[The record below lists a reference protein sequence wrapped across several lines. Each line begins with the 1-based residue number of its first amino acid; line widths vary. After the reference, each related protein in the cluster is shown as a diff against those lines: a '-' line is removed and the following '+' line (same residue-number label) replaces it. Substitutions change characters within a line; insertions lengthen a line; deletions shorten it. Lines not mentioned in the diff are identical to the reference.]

1 MRVFTKIAALR
12 HYLER
17 GRKDEQTVGLLP
29 TMGALHEGHLTLI
42 ERAIEENDIV
52 VVSIFVNPMQFGP
65 REDFHKYPRRL
76 EEDAELCEEAGV
88 AVVFAPTPEE
98 MGMTPKG
105 ADLGNDL
112 TAVVPPKSMTA
123 VMCGRTRIGHFEGVA
138 TIVTKLLNVVQPD
151 RAYFG
156 QKDAQQLAIIQRL
169 VTDLNMPVQIVP
181 CATVRLESGLA
192 MSSRN
197 QYLSAADLQEAAQL
211 SESLRRGKEVFQGG
225 DRTAQGIITA
235 VSAKLKETSALSVEY
250 VELVH
255 PVTLAPLTEIKEV
268 GLLGVA
274 AKIGS
279 TRLIDNMI
287 LRHRAPIVAIDGP
300 AGAGKSTVSRQVA
313 HQLGLLYLDTG
324 AMYRAVTW
332 LVLDAEI
339 PLDDEAAIAELIS
352 GVEILLKTSEEPLA
366 PAQVWI
372 AGQEVTQAIRTPE
385 VTAKVSAIASLSEV
399 RSALVAQQQSY
410 GIRGGLVAEGRDI
423 GTHVFPD
430 ADLKIFLTA
439 SVQERARRRYKDLA
453 AMGLG
458 EISLNQIEQ
467 DILERDAIDSNRAI
481 SPLRQAEDA
490 IEIITD
496 GLSIAEAIDG
506 IVKLYHDK
514 LGNF

>member
-12 HYLER
+12 CYLER
-17 GRKDEQTVGLLP
+17 GRKDEQTVGLVP
-29 TMGALHEGHLTLI
+29 TMGALHQGHITLI
-42 ERAIEENDIV
+42 ERAIAENDIV

-98 MGMTPKG
+98 MGMTPNG
-105 ADLGNDL
+105 ADVENDI

-123 VMCGRTRIGHFEGVA
+123 VMCGRTRIGHFDGVA
-138 TIVTKLLNVVQPD
+138 TIVNKLLNVVQPD

-169 VTDLNMPVQIVP
+169 VKDLNLPVEIVP
-181 CATVRLESGLA
+181 CATVRLDSGLA

-197 QYLSAADLQEAAQL
+197 QYLSADQL
-211 SESLRRGKEVFQGG
+211 SEAARLYDSLRRGKEIFHGG

-235 VSAKLKETSALSVEY
+235 VSAKLKETSTFDVEY

-255 PVTLAPLTEIKEV
+255 PVTLAPLTEIEEV

-279 TRLIDNMI
+279 TRLIDNI
-287 LRHRAPIVAIDGP
+287 LLRHRAPIVAIDGP
-300 AGAGKSTVSRQVA
+300 AGGGKSTVSRQVA
-313 HQLGLLYLDTG
+313 DQLGLLYLDTG

-332 LVLDAEI
+332 LVLDAGI
-339 PLDDEAAIAELIS
+339 PLDDEAAIAELVS
-352 GVEILLKTSEEPLA
+352 GVEILLKSSADPTA
-366 PAQVWI
+366 PVQVWI

-385 VTAKVSAIASLSEV
+385 VTAKVSAIAALSEV
-399 RSALVAQQQSY
+399 RKALVAQQQSY
-410 GIRGGLVAEGRDI
+410 GIQGGLVAEGRDI

-430 ADLKIFLTA
+430 AELKIFLTA
-439 SVQERARRRYKDLA
+439 SVPERARRRHKDLV

-458 EISLNQIEQ
+458 DISLNQIEQ
-467 DILERDAIDSNRAI
+467 DILERDALDSSRAI
-481 SPLRQAEDA
+481 APLQRAADA

-496 GLSIAEAIDG
+496 GLSIVEVIDS
-506 IVKLYHDK
+506 IVSLYHDK
-514 LGNF
+514 LSNF